1 VRTVVVGL
9 LVLGVVVGA
18 VLGWW
23 WLVGIAAVLLAVALY
38 DVLQRTHA
46 VLRNYPVVGHLRYLL
61 ELVRPELQQ
70 YFIKR
75 NFDGRPYDRD
85 TRSIIYQRAKGIEGV
100 KAFGT
105 ERNVNEVG
113 YEYLVHATAPVP
125 LPPEPPRVRIGGP
138 HCTQPYDMA
147 LLNVSAMSFGALS
160 ANALR
165 ALNLGAAAG
174 GFAHDTG
181 EGGLSRYHL
190 YGGDLVWE
198 LGSGYFGARTPDG
211 GFDPARFADKAAHA
225 AVKCVSL
232 KLSQGAKP
240 GIGGV
245 LPAAKV
251 TAEIAAVRGVP
262 QGRDCVSPAAHSAFH
277 TPRELVAFVARMR
290 ELAGGK
296 PVGIKLC
303 VGRRTDVIAICKAM
317 LDEGT
322 GPDFV
327 VVDGKEGG
335 TGAAPLEYSDH
346 VGTPLTEGL
355 MAVHN
360 ALVGVG
366 LRDQVKIGAAGKVA
380 VGSDIVKRLI
390 QGADYTNAARAMMM
404 ATGCIQSQRCHTN
417 LCPVGV
423 ATQDPRRARAL
434 DVPDKSRRVQRYQE
448 ATVAQAVQLMASM
461 GCATPAELAPH
472 QLMRRIGYTDTFS
485 YAELFDWL
493 EPGELL
499 AGAPKGW
506 AADWKAADPD
516 RW

>member
-1 VRTVVVGL
+1 MRTVVVGL

-23 WLVGIAAVLLAVALY
+23 WLVGVAAVLLAVALY

-70 YFIKR
+70 YFIER

-125 LPPEPPRVRIGGP
+125 LPPEPPRVRVGGP

-165 ALNLGAAAG
+165 ALNVGASAG

-461 GCATPAELAPH
+461 GAATPAELAPR